1 MCRVL
6 GVHRSGFYAWMREP
20 ESDRLIEDLRP
31 LKKIRHFYDESDQV
45 YGSPRIYE
53 DLTEEGESCSV
64 HRVARIMRENGI
76 RAMVALKMRRFTY
89 GKAAQGVENHLQQD
103 FYVKEPD
110 TAWTTDITYIRTQ
123 EGWLYLAVVMDL
135 SSRRII
141 GWSMQNTL
149 HRDLVIQAL
158 LTAVWKRQPK
168 TKVLIHSDQGGQY
181 DSDDWIQFC
190 RANGLLRSMSR
201 RGNCWDNAAMES
213 FFGSLKKE
221 RIRQKKYRSRD
232 EARSD
237 VFDYIE
243 AFYNRKRCH
252 KHLGGV
258 SPVEYEQDLIVS

>member
-6 GVHRSGFYAWMREP
+6 NVNRSGFYAWLKKPQSKR
-20 ESDRLIEDLRP
+20 STEDLR
-31 LKKIRHFYDESDQV
+31 LLEKIRHFYAESDQV

-53 DLTEEGESCSV
+53 DLREDGESCSV
-64 HRVARIMRENGI
+64 HRVARIMQEHGL
-76 RAMVALKMRRFTY
+76 RAMVGLKMRRFKY
-89 GKAAQGVENHLQQD
+89 GKPSQVVENHLQQD
-103 FYVKEPD
+103 FNIEEPD
-110 TAWTTDITYIRTQ
+110 TAWTTDITYIRTL

-135 SSRRII
+135 YSRRII

-158 LTAVWKRQPK
+158 LSAVWKRRPK
-168 TKVLIHSDQGGQY
+168 NKVLIHSDQGGQY
-181 DSDDWIQFC
+181 DSGDWKRFC
-190 RANGLLRSMSR
+190 RDNGLKRSMSR

-221 RIRQKKYRSRD
+221 RIRRKAYRTRE

-243 AFYNRKRCH
+243 AFYNRKRRH

-258 SPVEYEQDLIVS
+258 SPVDYEKGLIAS